1 MTLFEV
7 FAREKRELTKSEI
20 ARLLDLPESSTSD
33 LLNTLY
39 ELGFVSRMASS
50 RRFYPTNRL
59 MKLATAI
66 AENDPVTSFGREAT
80 SMLARETGETAVCAV
95 LESDRIRIVSVSEG
109 RHRLRYMV
117 NVGDTFTLYATA
129 VGKSLLANLPD
140 EQMARLIRLHPLTAL
155 TSNTKVHPPA
165 LEADIRK
172 SRREGLFRSVEEG
185 MLGVSSFA
193 IGCVLGTEPI
203 GIGIIGPADRIAQN
217 ADTVTSILIRVR
229 DSMFGDTAL
238 PQSG

>member
-33 LLNTLY
+33 LLNTLH

-80 SMLARETGETAVCAV
+80 SMLARESGETAVCAV
-95 LESDRIRIVSVSEG
+95 MEGDRIRIVSVSEG

-117 NVGDTFTLYATA
+117 NVGDTFTFYATA

-140 EQMARLIRLHPLTAL
+140 EQMSRLIRLHPLTAL
-155 TSNTKVHPPA
+155 TSNTKVQPPV

-185 MLGVSSFA
+185 MLGVSSLA
-193 IGCVLGTEPI
+193 VGGVLGTEPI
-203 GIGIIGPADRIAQN
+203 GIGIIGPADRVARN
-217 ADTVTSILIRVR
+217 ADSITEILVRVR
-229 DSMFGDTAL
+229 DSVFGDAAV
-238 PQSG
+238 P